1 MFENEKNC
9 FNFYCVTCRRGK
21 GKRML
26 SRQRVVRGVKGMI
39 TGELGGGVTN
49 GSDMRGIG
57 LLDYKGVRVSL
68 VRKGS

>member
-1 MFENEKNC
+1 
-9 FNFYCVTCRRGK
+9 
-21 GKRML
+21 ML